1 MDSAADKKSKPRAKL
16 PSWMIEEEPEVQE
29 EVVLSPKV
37 AEAAPSVASVE
48 NEDVLLGA
56 PNASYAAE
64 SDDFCTPS
72 SPLGTLNEVEVPPG
86 FTSIADHEIK
96 EAPLSAA
103 PKASEAKEATE
114 STKEED
120 TKESAVLQSQEETDD
135 DPKVAR
141 IKADMAELEKVVN
154 SLEFLS
160 YLKPR
165 LNRIRKSGCEVG
177 DLVGLYRMA
186 SQVML
191 ENMQRQTEIM
201 KRNKAEYE
209 RQMRQLQEEVLF
221 EQSSALVTG
230 KAPTKKSYASQRLA
244 AAAEAAGV
252 CVSAA
257 TGQSAPTSAPE
268 QPKPTSEAKPE
279 ENAPDNNAIAA
290 LRRQMEYKD
299 SLLLKA
305 RLEAEDAEKR
315 CEKMAQDVAN
325 IKARLEKDLKLKSQK
340 AKEALFNRLLPVMD
354 SFDGALKSAS
364 NTQDSSSLLAGL
376 KQIHSQLL
384 DCCQAEGL
392 EAIETDGRPFD
403 PNFHEAMGHV
413 KTNAVPEDCI
423 YDELRRGYMLD
434 GKLLRASMVRLASPD
449 PDAPSST
456 EVEANSASVEAEP
469 TEAEAKPA
477 ESEAEVE
484 SK

>member
-1 MDSAADKKSKPRAKL
+1 MDSAADKKIKSRAKL
-16 PSWMIEEEPEVQE
+16 PSWMIEEEPEVQK
-29 EVVLSPKV
+29 EVVLSPKT
-37 AEAAPSVASVE
+37 ADAIPSAADSAA
-48 NEDVLLGA
+48 NGEDVLLGA
-56 PNASYAAE
+56 PKATYAAE
-64 SDDFCTPS
+64 SDEFCAPS
-72 SPLGTLNEVEVPPG
+72 SSSEALSEVEVPPG
-86 FTSIADHEIK
+86 FAAIADHEVKISSQST
-96 EAPLSAA
+96 ESLSDS
-103 PKASEAKEATE
+103 KANAEVAKEADARE
-114 STKEED
+114 NEKEAE
-120 TKESAVLQSQEETDD
+120 D

-165 LNRIRKSGCEVG
+165 LNRIRKNGCEIG

-201 KRNKAEYE
+201 QRNKTEYE
-209 RQMRQLQEEVLF
+209 RQMRKLQEEVLF
-221 EQSSALVTG
+221 EQSSALVSG

-257 TGQSAPTSAPE
+257 TGKST
-268 QPKPTSEAKPE
+268 PTSEPAAPVAPAAEAKTE
-279 ENAPDNNAIAA
+279 EKAPDGNAIAT

-299 SLLLKA
+299 NLLLKA
-305 RLEAEDAEKR
+305 RMEAEDAEKR
-315 CEKMAQDVAN
+315 YEKMAQDVTN

-340 AKEALFNRLLPVMD
+340 AKESLFNRLLPVLD
-354 SFDGALKSAS
+354 SFDGALKSS
-364 NTQDSSSLLAGL
+364 SDTQDSASLLAGL

-392 EAIETDGRPFD
+392 EAVETEGRPFD

-423 YDELRRGYMLD
+423 YDELRRGYTLD

-449 PDAPSST
+449 PETLQP
-456 EVEANSASVEAEP
+456 VQ
-469 TEAEAKPA
+469 AEAKPSEAVATTAEADA
-477 ESEAEVE
+477 ESTKVD
-484 SK
+484 

>member
-1 MDSAADKKSKPRAKL
+1 MDSAADKKIKSRAKL
-16 PSWMIEEEPEVQE
+16 PSWLIEEEPKVQE
-29 EVVLSPKV
+29 EVVLSHKMT
-37 AEAAPSVASVE
+37 EAVPTVTDSVTD
-48 NEDVLLGA
+48 NEDALLGA
-56 PNASYAAE
+56 PKASYAAE
-64 SDDFCTPS
+64 SDEFCTPS
-72 SPLGTLNEVEVPPG
+72 SPLEALSEAEVPPG
-86 FTSIADHEIK
+86 FVSSAEHEV
-96 EAPLSAA
+96 
-103 PKASEAKEATE
+103 KASPESAKNISDSKANVEVVEEATTQE
-114 STKEED
+114 NKEE
-120 TKESAVLQSQEETDD
+120 ADD

-165 LNRIRKSGCEVG
+165 LNRIRKNGCEIG

-201 KRNKAEYE
+201 QRNKTEYE
-209 RQMRQLQEEVLF
+209 RQMRKLQEEVLF
-221 EQSSALVTG
+221 EQSSALVSG

-244 AAAEAAGV
+244 AAAEAAGM

-257 TGQSAPTSAPE
+257 TGQSAPISASE
-268 QPKPTSEAKPE
+268 QPTPTAEAKAE
-279 ENAPDNNAIAA
+279 EKAPDNNAIAA

-299 SLLLKA
+299 NLLLKA
-305 RLEAEDAEKR
+305 RMEAEDAEKR
-315 CEKMAQDVAN
+315 CEKMAQDVTN

-340 AKEALFNRLLPVMD
+340 AKESLFNRLLPVLD
-354 SFDGALKSAS
+354 SFDGALKSSS
-364 NTQDSSSLLAGL
+364 NTQDSASLLAGL

-392 EAIETDGRPFD
+392 EAVEAEGRPFD

-449 PDAPSST
+449 PDAPQIAQ
-456 EVEANSASVEAEP
+456 VETKP
-469 TEAEAKPA
+469 TEDSAAPA
-477 ESEAEVE
+477 EDGTEPPQAE
-484 SK
+484 

>member
-1 MDSAADKKSKPRAKL
+1 MDSAADKKIKSRAKL
-16 PSWMIEEEPEVQE
+16 PSWMIEEEPKVQE
-29 EVVLSPKV
+29 EIILSPKTT
-37 AEAAPSVASVE
+37 ETTPSVADSATD
-48 NEDVLLGA
+48 NEDALLGA
-56 PNASYAAE
+56 PKASYAAE
-64 SDDFCTPS
+64 SDEFCTPS
-72 SPLGTLNEVEVPPG
+72 SPLEALGEVEVPPG
-86 FTSIADHEIK
+86 FVSIADHEIK
-96 EAPLSAA
+96 VSPESTKNNSDS
-103 PKASEAKEATE
+103 KATVEVVKEATAQE
-114 STKEED
+114 DKEV
-120 TKESAVLQSQEETDD
+120 ADD

-165 LNRIRKSGCEVG
+165 LNRIRKNGCEVG

-201 KRNKAEYE
+201 QRNKTEYE
-209 RQMRQLQEEVLF
+209 RQMRKLQEEVLF
-221 EQSSALVTG
+221 EQSSALVSG

-257 TGQSAPTSAPE
+257 TGQSTPTSAPE
-268 QPKPTSEAKPE
+268 KSAPTAEAKAE
-279 ENAPDNNAIAA
+279 ESAPDNNAIAA

-299 SLLLKA
+299 NLLLKA
-305 RLEAEDAEKR
+305 RMEAEDAEKR
-315 CEKMAQDVAN
+315 CEKMAQDVTN

-340 AKEALFNRLLPVMD
+340 AKESLFNRLLPVLD
-354 SFDGALKSAS
+354 SFDGALKSSS
-364 NTQDSSSLLAGL
+364 NAQDSTSLLAGL

-392 EAIETDGRPFD
+392 EAVETEGRPFD

-413 KTNAVPEDCI
+413 KTNDVPEDCI

-449 PDAPSST
+449 PDAPQP
-456 EVEANSASVEAEP
+456 VQ
-469 TEAEAKPA
+469 AEAKPTEEVIAPTEDSVAPLQA
-477 ESEAEVE
+477 E
-484 SK
+484 

>member
-1 MDSAADKKSKPRAKL
+1 MDSAAGDKNSKSHTKL
-16 PSWMIEEEPEVQE
+16 PSWMIEEEPNIE
-29 EVVLSPKV
+29 EAKTTL
-37 AEAAPSVASVE
+37 PSGDE
-48 NEDVLLGA
+48 VLLGA
-56 PNASYAAE
+56 PNSSYAAE

-72 SPLGTLNEVEVPPG
+72 SPLDLLNEVEIPPC
-86 FTSIADHEIK
+86 FASTTESKNEPKAEVKAEPESSTQNSPASEPKAEVVK
-96 EAPLSAA
+96 EAA
-103 PKASEAKEATE
+103 
-114 STKEED
+114 
-120 TKESAVLQSQEETDD
+120 QEQLAED
-135 DPKVAR
+135 DPKLVKV
-141 IKADMAELEKVVN
+141 KADMAELEKVVN

-165 LNRIRKSGCEVG
+165 LNRIRKNGCDVG

-191 ENMQRQTEIM
+191 ENLQRQTEIM
-201 KRNKAEYE
+201 QRNKAQYD

-230 KAPTKKSYASQRLA
+230 KAPKKNSYASQRLA
-244 AAAEAAGV
+244 AAAEAAGI
-252 CVSAA
+252 CVNSS
-257 TGQSAPTSAPE
+257 TGQNASSAPE
-268 QPKPTSEAKPE
+268 QSSNAENKAE
-279 ENAPDNNAIAA
+279 ENAPDSNAMAA
-290 LRRQMEYKD
+290 LRKQMEYKD

-325 IKARLEKDLKLKSQK
+325 VRARLEKDLKIKSQK
-340 AKEALFNRLLPVMD
+340 AKESLFNSLLPVMD

-364 NTQDSSSLLAGL
+364 GTQDAAGL
-376 KQIHSQLL
+376 LTGFKQIYSQLL

-392 EAIETDGRPFD
+392 EAINTDKQPFD

-413 KTNAVPEDCI
+413 KTNDVPEDYI

-449 PDAPSST
+449 PDAPMPTKKEDSEQT
-456 EVEANSASVEAEP
+456 ENPNEAE
-469 TEAEAKPA
+469 
-477 ESEAEVE
+477 

>member
-1 MDSAADKKSKPRAKL
+1 MESAADKKSKPRAKL
-16 PSWMIEEEPEVQE
+16 PSWMIEEEPEVQK
-29 EVVLSPKV
+29 EVILSPKTV
-37 AEAAPSVASVE
+37 EDAPSVASAGS
-48 NEDVLLGA
+48 EDVLLGA
-56 PNASYAAE
+56 PNASYATE

-72 SPLGTLNEVEVPPG
+72 SSLETLNEAEVPPG
-86 FTSIADHEIK
+86 FASVADHEIK
-96 EAPLSAA
+96 KSPASTATNTSEVKDATESSKESAKESAA
-103 PKASEAKEATE
+103 P
-114 STKEED
+114 D
-120 TKESAVLQSQEETDD
+120 SQEEASD

-165 LNRIRKSGCEVG
+165 LNRIRKNGCEVG

-201 KRNKAEYE
+201 QRNKTEYE
-209 RQMRQLQEEVLF
+209 RQMRKLQEEVLF

-230 KAPTKKSYASQRLA
+230 KTPTKKSYASQRLA

-299 SLLLKA
+299 NLLLKA
-305 RLEAEDAEKR
+305 RMEAEDAEKR
-315 CEKMAQDVAN
+315 CEKMAQDVTN

-340 AKEALFNRLLPVMD
+340 AKESLFNHLLPVMD

-364 NTQDSSSLLAGL
+364 DTQDASSLLAGL

-449 PDAPSST
+449 PEAPPSTEATAEST
-456 EVEANSASVEAEP
+456 EVEAQP
-469 TEAEAKPA
+469 
-477 ESEAEVE
+477 AEVE
-484 SK
+484 ADSAKTE

>member
-114 STKEED
+114 STKED

-244 AAAEAAGV
+244 AAAEADLF
-252 CVSAA
+252 
-257 TGQSAPTSAPE
+257 
-268 QPKPTSEAKPE
+268 
-279 ENAPDNNAIAA
+279 PD
-290 LRRQMEYKD
+290 
-299 SLLLKA
+299 
-305 RLEAEDAEKR
+305 
-315 CEKMAQDVAN
+315 
-325 IKARLEKDLKLKSQK
+325 
-340 AKEALFNRLLPVMD
+340 
-354 SFDGALKSAS
+354 
-364 NTQDSSSLLAGL
+364 
-376 KQIHSQLL
+376 
-384 DCCQAEGL
+384 
-392 EAIETDGRPFD
+392 
-403 PNFHEAMGHV
+403 
-413 KTNAVPEDCI
+413 
-423 YDELRRGYMLD
+423 
-434 GKLLRASMVRLASPD
+434 
-449 PDAPSST
+449 
-456 EVEANSASVEAEP
+456 EP
-469 TEAEAKPA
+469 
-477 ESEAEVE
+477 
-484 SK
+484 

>member
-1 MDSAADKKSKPRAKL
+1 
-16 PSWMIEEEPEVQE
+16 
-29 EVVLSPKV
+29 
-37 AEAAPSVASVE
+37 
-48 NEDVLLGA
+48 
-56 PNASYAAE
+56 
-64 SDDFCTPS
+64 
-72 SPLGTLNEVEVPPG
+72 
-86 FTSIADHEIK
+86 
-96 EAPLSAA
+96 
-103 PKASEAKEATE
+103 
-114 STKEED
+114 
-120 TKESAVLQSQEETDD
+120 
-135 DPKVAR
+135 
-141 IKADMAELEKVVN
+141 MAELEKVVN

-165 LNRIRKSGCEVG
+165 LNRIRKNGCEIG

-201 KRNKAEYE
+201 QRNKTEYE
-209 RQMRQLQEEVLF
+209 RQMRKLQEEVLF
-221 EQSSALVTG
+221 EQSSALVSG

-257 TGQSAPTSAPE
+257 TGTST
-268 QPKPTSEAKPE
+268 PTSEPAAPVAPAAEAKTE
-279 ENAPDNNAIAA
+279 EKAPDGNAIAT

-299 SLLLKA
+299 NLLLKA
-305 RLEAEDAEKR
+305 RMEAEDAEKR
-315 CEKMAQDVAN
+315 YEKMAQDVTN

-340 AKEALFNRLLPVMD
+340 AKESLFNRLLPVLD
-354 SFDGALKSAS
+354 SFDGALKSS
-364 NTQDSSSLLAGL
+364 SDTQDSASLLAGL

-392 EAIETDGRPFD
+392 EAVETEGRPFD

-423 YDELRRGYMLD
+423 YDELRRGYTLD

-449 PDAPSST
+449 PETLQP
-456 EVEANSASVEAEP
+456 VQ
-469 TEAEAKPA
+469 AEAKPSEAVATTAEADA
-477 ESEAEVE
+477 ESTKVD
-484 SK
+484 